1 MTSRTALCITIF
13 ALMCGAAWT
22 IGVGSAM
29 ASGVDTDIRAGVY
42 TDADAV
48 GFGAGVLT
56 PVSSDRRWYFNPNLE
71 VGFGDRENLIAMNGD
86 FHYDFSQSSSMS
98 VWMGAGPAFL
108 ITDPSEGNSRTDV
121 GLNLLTGVGAK
132 NGSVRPFGQLKG
144 IVSDNS
150 QVVLQGG
157 LRF

>member
-1 MTSRTALCITIF
+1 MTSRTALRITIF
-13 ALMCGAAWT
+13 ALICGAAWT

-56 PVSSDRRWYFNPNLE
+56 PVSSDRRWFFNPNLE

-86 FHYDFSQSSSMS
+86 FHYDITQDNSVS
-98 VWMGAGPAFL
+98 VWMGAGPAVL
-108 ITDPSEGNSRTDV
+108 ITDPSEGNSRTDM
-121 GLNLLTGVGAK
+121 GLNLLTGVGARS
-132 NGSVRPFGQLKG
+132 GSVRPFGQLKA
-144 IVSDNS
+144 IVADNS

-157 LRF
+157 LHF

>member
-1 MTSRTALCITIF
+1 MTSRTALRITIF
-13 ALMCGAAWT
+13 ALICGAAWT

-56 PVSSDRRWYFNPNLE
+56 PVSSDHRWFFNPNLE

-86 FHYDFSQSSSMS
+86 FHYDFSQTNSVS
-98 VWMGAGPAFL
+98 VWMGAGPAVL

-132 NGSVRPFGQLKG
+132 SGSVRPFGQLKG

-157 LRF
+157 LHF